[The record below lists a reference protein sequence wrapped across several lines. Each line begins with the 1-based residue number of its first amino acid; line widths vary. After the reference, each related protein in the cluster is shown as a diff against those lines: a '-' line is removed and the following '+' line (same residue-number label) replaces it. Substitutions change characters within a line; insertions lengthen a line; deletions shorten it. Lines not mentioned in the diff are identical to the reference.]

1 MVALKQSRYAA
12 ALCWLGRN
20 VQQQVT
26 FPQRLVVDL
35 QGRLVVAEPL
45 EGSHDAGSQS
55 VVAAMLI
62 QDARSLLTAQDLH
75 GGDIHPGRCEVS
87 GEGRDLRLLTQQTH
101 HMVDGP
107 VIEVIDVDLGLVH
120 ATAPSRV
127 FPGTMGQHYPYAV
140 LPPGASPPNRHRL
153 TSLPAPA
160 AGCSRPAAVRSHPP
174 NRPACDAHNG
184 KRIADR
190 PAG

>member
-1 MVALKQSRYAA
+1 MVALEQSHYAA

-45 EGSHDAGSQS
+45 EGSHDAGPQS

-75 GGDIHPGRCEVS
+75 GGDIHPGRCEVF
-87 GEGRDLRLLTQQTH
+87 GDGRDLRLLTQQTH

-107 VIEVIDVDLGLVH
+107 VIEVVDVDLGLVH
-120 ATAPSRV
+120 ATAPSRG
-127 FPGTMGQHYPYAV
+127 FPGWVNTTRMPFCH
-140 LPPGASPPNRHRL
+140 
-153 TSLPAPA
+153 PA
-160 AGCSRPAAVRSHPP
+160 RVR
-174 NRPACDAHNG
+174 RTATA
-184 KRIADR
+184 
-190 PAG
+190 